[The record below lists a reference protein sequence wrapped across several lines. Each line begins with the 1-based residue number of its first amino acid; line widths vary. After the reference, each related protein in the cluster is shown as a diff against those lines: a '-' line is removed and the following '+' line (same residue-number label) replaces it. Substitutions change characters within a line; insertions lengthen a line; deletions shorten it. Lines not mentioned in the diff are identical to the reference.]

1 MPIRVLPERRALDHL
16 RVDDGPGPR
25 AGSGNR
31 KQKPKPGFSSSA
43 SPGDGEP
50 QKAMFD
56 FLNVTIHASVKGKAS
71 AGGGSRPPSSLATG
85 GTHRAG
91 RQRPVFDGAS
101 SSSKYSSLSTPG
113 GGADGAGTVAG
124 SGEGAGVKAAGAAVS
139 GRRAGDMSRSE
150 LRSHV
155 VGAREAEL
163 ALATKVERLKETI
176 ERNSERDPR
185 TAAQAKRKLE
195 EVHAQARE
203 IRASRDRAERVLG
216 NKGDKGKGGGTGK
229 GGLFSF

>member
-1 MPIRVLPERRALDHL
+1 
-16 RVDDGPGPR
+16 
-25 AGSGNR
+25 
-31 KQKPKPGFSSSA
+31 
-43 SPGDGEP
+43 
-50 QKAMFD
+50 MFD
-56 FLNVTIHASVKGKAS
+56 FLNVTIHASVKSKAP
-71 AGGGSRPPSSLATG
+71 AGGGSRPAPSSAAR

-101 SSSKYSSLSTPG
+101 SSSKSSSAVSSLSTPG
-113 GGADGAGTVAG
+113 GAAAG
-124 SGEGAGVKAAGAAVS
+124 SGEGAAGAGVKAAGTGAGVS

-163 ALATKVERLKETI
+163 TLSTKVERLKETI

-203 IRASRDRAERVLG
+203 VRASRDRAERALG
-216 NKGDKGKGGGTGK
+216 NKGDKGKGGGK

>member
-16 RVDDGPGPR
+16 RVDDNPGAR
-25 AGSGNR
+25 ASSGSH
-31 KQKPKPGFSSSA
+31 KQKSKPRGFSSG
-43 SPGDGEP
+43 SPSDGEP

-56 FLNVTIHASVKGKAS
+56 FLNVTIHASVKGKAA
-71 AGGGSRPPSSLATG
+71 AGGGSLPASSSAAR

-91 RQRPVFDGAS
+91 RRPVFDGAASSCIS
-101 SSSKYSSLSTPG
+101 SSVSSVSTPG
-113 GGADGAGTVAG
+113 GAGGAVAG
-124 SGEGAGVKAAGAAVS
+124 SSGSAGAGRATAGGAA
-139 GRRAGDMSRSE
+139 RNAGDMSRSE

-155 VGAREAEL
+155 VGAREAEV

-185 TAAQAKRKLE
+185 VAAQAKRKLE

-216 NKGDKGKGGGTGK
+216 NKGGKGKGDKGK